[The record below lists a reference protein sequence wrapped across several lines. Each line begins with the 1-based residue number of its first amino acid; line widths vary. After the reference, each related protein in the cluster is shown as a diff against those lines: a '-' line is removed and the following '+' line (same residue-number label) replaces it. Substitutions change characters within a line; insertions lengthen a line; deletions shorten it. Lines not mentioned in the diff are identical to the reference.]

1 VLVLSVAGLQP
12 SLDTSTL
19 EILVSAAEVVVK
31 IPAQFAVLPPT
42 GSGAGSGAG
51 AGTGAGSGAGAGA
64 GAGVVQLGAKCPLAS
79 RYKLSESQGASASF
93 KKKKGVLTVK
103 ISYSHFP

>member
-19 EILVSAAEVVVK
+19 EILVSAAEVVIK
-31 IPAQFAVLPPT
+31 IPAQFAVIPPT
-42 GSGAGSGAG
+42 
-51 AGTGAGSGAGAGA
+51 GTGAGSGVGF
-64 GAGVVQLGAKCPLAS
+64 VQLGAKCPLAS

-103 ISYSHFP
+103 ISYSHSL